1 MDDPGVLE
9 QLWDYLSDSESWWGP
24 NGITTLTWAHI
35 KLSVTATAIACA
47 IALPLAVYLG
57 HIKRGGV
64 AAVSIVNI
72 GRAIPTFAVI
82 ALVFPLSLRYGFGLG
97 FWPTCF
103 ALVFLAV
110 PPIFT
115 NAYTGIRDVDAG
127 TVEAARGMG
136 MTGTQVLRRVEIP
149 NGLPLVLTGVRV
161 AAVQVVATA
170 TLGALVGY
178 KCLGTLILT
187 GFARQDDGILL
198 TGAIAVALLSLL
210 TDAGVGLGQRLATPW
225 LRTRRGPA
233 ALVDV
238 EMTDEMEMPFEL
250 DPEDERRA
258 AAEAREAEDA
268 EEPTRS

>member
-1 MDDPGVLE
+1 MDDAGLLQ
-9 QLWDYLSDSESWWGP
+9 QLWDYLTTASNWWGQ
-24 NGITTLTWAHI
+24 NGIVQLTWAHI
-35 KLSVTATAIACA
+35 KISVTATVIASA

-64 AAVSIVNI
+64 LAVTLVNI

-103 ALVFLAV
+103 ALVLLAI

-115 NAYTGIRDVDAG
+115 NAYTGIRDVDAD

-136 MTGTQVLRRVEIP
+136 MTGGEVLRKVEVP
-149 NGLPLVLTGVRV
+149 NGLPLILTGVRV

-178 KCLGTLILT
+178 RCLGTLIVT
-187 GFARQDDGILL
+187 GFPTQNDGKLL
-198 TGAIAVALLSLL
+198 AGAILVAGLSLL
-210 TDAGVGLGQRLATPW
+210 TDGVLGVVQNRATPW
-225 LRTRRGPA
+225 RRKKTKLGPIDA
-233 ALVDV
+233 V
-238 EMTDEMEMPFEL
+238 TIGDEMHMADDFEP
-250 DPEDERRA
+250 DP
-258 AAEAREAEDA
+258 DA
-268 EEPTRS
+268 PLAPAGT